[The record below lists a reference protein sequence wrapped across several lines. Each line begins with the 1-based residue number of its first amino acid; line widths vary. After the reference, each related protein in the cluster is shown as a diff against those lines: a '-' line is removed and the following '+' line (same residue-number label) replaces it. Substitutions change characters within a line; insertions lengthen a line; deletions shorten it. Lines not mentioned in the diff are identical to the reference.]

1 MESRF
6 SDVKDKIVFSAM
18 EEEMLE
24 YWKSIDAFQ
33 TSIKLSEGRPE
44 FTFYDG
50 PPFATGKPHY
60 GHILAGTIKD
70 TVTRYAHQT
79 GHYVSRR
86 FGWDCHGL
94 PIEYEID
101 KKLGIKGREDVLA
114 MGVDKYNEECA
125 AIVQRYT
132 AEWRTTVTR
141 LGRWIDFDNDYK
153 TMDPSFMESVWWVFK
168 TIFDK
173 GLVYRGWKV
182 MPYSMTCGTP
192 LSNFEAGLNYKEV
205 SDPAATVSFP
215 LVSDPNVSL
224 LAWTTTPWTLPSN
237 LALCVNPDFEYIKII
252 DKTRDNRVFI
262 LLEARLAQIFPAVSK
277 KDCTAEKKAE
287 MYEVIGKI
295 TGKELIGL
303 KYVPLFPYFASIT
316 TAFRV
321 IGDSYVTEEGGTGIV
336 HQAPAFGE
344 DDNRICVAQGIIGKG
359 EDLPCP
365 VDSNGRFTNE
375 VPEWEGQN
383 VKVADPSI
391 LAHLKTTGRM
401 IRQESYVH
409 SYPFCWRSDT
419 PLIYK
424 AVPSW
429 FVAVEKIK
437 DQLVAN
443 NEQTYWVPNFVKE
456 KRFHNWLTDARD
468 WAISRNRFWGTPM
481 PLWASEDFEEV
492 VVVGSVEELYQLSG
506 VRVTDLHKHHVDKIT
521 IPSKKGKGDLHRIE
535 DVLDCWFES
544 GSMPY
549 AQLHYPFENADR
561 FENGF
566 PADFIA
572 EGLDQTRGW
581 FYTLMVLST
590 ALFEKPAYK
599 NLIVNGLV
607 LAEDGKKMSKS
618 LKNYPDPN
626 LVIDKNSADALRLYL
641 INSPVVRA
649 EPLKFAETG
658 VTDVVRGVILPW
670 YNVYR
675 FFIQCVDTWEIK
687 NGKQFVPDVKIATS
701 STNNVDVW
709 ILAAVTGLVE
719 YVHVEMKAYRLYT
732 VVPRLV
738 GFIEQ
743 LTNWYVRLN
752 RDRIKGTIPG
762 DEDSALFGLN
772 VLFEVLMTMARVMSP
787 FTPFY
792 TEFMY
797 QGLRKLCPL
806 YGNTDPAVPEDAL
819 GKSAS
824 VHYLMLPEADSARLD
839 PLAVSRFDTLQK
851 AVTQA
856 RISRERRHIRSN
868 LPLKNVVII
877 SATQDHIDALE
888 YLKPY
893 FLTEINAWSV
903 TLSTDFSTNCS
914 LKIVPNF
921 KELGKRLGK
930 DLKKVKDAIEKLTQ
944 EEINGFK
951 TSGSI
956 TVCGHVFSGDDMVT
970 KIEFNGDATKYEA
983 SVSDDGSMMVAIDTT
998 CDEEVLQELRAKQ
1011 FCAQVQK
1018 LRKSTG
1024 LVVADKVEIFYSAVN
1039 AADSAAITASLSA
1052 HKDSTVARL
1061 KSLPLCEAFLSPNAI
1076 VVARETI
1083 KDVDISKKPI
1093 ELILTRP
1100 MTAVDLTSIAACG
1113 LQGDSV
1119 ASTVQYVQTLDTVG
1133 DSINVTVDGVRL
1145 ALKRGLHYYS
1155 NASEMHAAQNK

>member
-6 SDVKDKIVFSAM
+6 SDVKDKIVFSEM
-18 EEEMLE
+18 EEEILR
-24 YWKSIDAFQ
+24 YWEEIDAFQ
-33 TSIKLSEGRPE
+33 TSLKLSEGRPE
-44 FTFYDG
+44 YTFYDG

-101 KKLGIKGREDVLA
+101 KKLKITGREQVLA
-114 MGVDKYNEECA
+114 MGVDVYNEECRS
-125 AIVQRYT
+125 IVQRYT
-132 AEWRTTVTR
+132 SDWRTTVTR
-141 LGRWIDFDNDYK
+141 LGRWIDFDKDYK

-173 GLVYRGWKV
+173 GLIYRGWKV

-205 SDPAATVSFP
+205 SDPAATVTFP
-215 LVSDPNVSL
+215 LLSDPSVSL

-237 LALCVNPDFEYIKII
+237 LALCVNKDFDYIKIK

-262 LLEARLAQIFPAVSK
+262 ILEKRLVQIFPAVGK
-277 KDCTAEKKAE
+277 KDCTDEKRAEL
-287 MYEVIGKI
+287 YEVLERFKGSKLV
-295 TGKELIGL
+295 GE
-303 KYVPLFPYFASIT
+303 KYTPLFPYFANIT

-321 IGDSYVTEEGGTGIV
+321 IEDNYVTEDGGTGIV
-336 HQAPAFGE
+336 HSAPAFGE
-344 DDNRICVAQGIIGKG
+344 DDNRVCLEKGIVSKG
-359 EDLPCP
+359 DDLPCP
-365 VDSNGRFTNE
+365 VDADGRFTDE
-375 VPEWEGQN
+375 VPEWKGIG
-383 VKVADPSI
+383 VKAADNEI
-391 LAHLKTTGRM
+391 CAHLKAQGRLLTK
-401 IRQESYVH
+401 ESYVH

-429 FVAVEKIK
+429 FVSVEKVK
-437 DQLVAN
+437 ERLVAN
-443 NEQTYWVPNFVKE
+443 NEQTHWVPSFVKE
-456 KRFHNWLTDARD
+456 TRFHNWLTDARD
-468 WAISRNRFWGTPM
+468 WAISRNRFWGTPI
-481 PLWASEDFEEV
+481 PLWASEDFEEI
-492 VVVGSVEELYQLSG
+492 VVVGSVEELFQLSG

-521 IPSKKGKGDLHRIE
+521 IPSKKGKGDLHRID

-549 AQLHYPFENADR
+549 AQLHYPFENSDR
-561 FENGF
+561 FDNGF

-590 ALFEKPAYK
+590 CLFDKPAFK
-599 NLIVNGLV
+599 NVVVNGLV

-649 EPLKFAETG
+649 EPLKFTEAG

-675 FFIQCVDTWEIK
+675 FFVQCVDIWETK
-687 NGKQFVPDVKIATS
+687 NGARFVPDFKVATS
-701 STNNVDVW
+701 STNNVDIW

-738 GFIEQ
+738 SFIEE

-752 RDRIKGTIPG
+752 RDRIKGSNG
-762 DEDSALFGLN
+762 DSEAIFGLN
-772 VLFEVLMTMARVMSP
+772 VLFEVLMTMTQIMSP

-792 TEFMY
+792 AEYMY
-797 QGLRKLCPL
+797 QGLRKLCPH
-806 YGNTDPAVPEDAL
+806 YGNTDPAVPVDSM
-819 GKSAS
+819 GKSQS
-824 VHYLMLPEADSARLD
+824 VHYLMLPVADASRLD
-839 PLAVSRFDTLQK
+839 PLAVSRFTTLQQ

-856 RISRERRHIRSN
+856 RISRERRKIRSN
-868 LPLKNVVII
+868 LPLKNVIVI
-877 SATQDHIDALE
+877 SANQEHVDALE

-893 FLTEINAWSV
+893 FLSEINAWNV
-903 TLSTDFSTNCS
+903 TLSADFSSNCS
-914 LKIVPNF
+914 LRIVPNF
-921 KELGKRLGK
+921 GLLGKRLGK
-930 DLKKVKDAIEKLTQ
+930 DLKAVQQSINKLTQ
-944 EEINGFK
+944 EQITDFK
-951 TSGSI
+951 NTGAI
-956 TVCGHVFSGDDMVT
+956 TVCGYNFTNEDMVT
-970 KIEFNGDATKYEA
+970 KIEFNGDNKVYEA
-983 SVSDDGSMMVAIDTT
+983 SVSDDGSLMVAIDTT
-998 CDEEVLQELRAKQ
+998 CDEEIMQELRAKQ

-1018 LRKSTG
+1018 MRKSSG
-1024 LVVADKVEIFYSAVN
+1024 LVVGDRVEVFYSATD
-1039 AADSAAITASLSA
+1039 ADSDIIFQSLAAHS
-1052 HKDSTVARL
+1052 DSTVARL
-1061 KSLPLCEAFLSPNAI
+1061 KSMPLPAGQFLSSNAVLI
-1076 VVARETI
+1076 AKETL
-1083 KDVDISKKPI
+1083 KDADISKTPFD
-1093 ELILTRP
+1093 LILARP
-1100 MTAVDLTSIAACG
+1100 ITAVDLTALEACG
-1113 LQGDSV
+1113 VQGDAKSS
-1119 ASTVQYVQTLDTVG
+1119 AAMFIQTMSTVEDTV
-1133 DSINVTVDGVRL
+1133 SVVVDGTRL
-1145 ALKRGLHYYS
+1145 ALKRGLHYFADA
-1155 NASEMHAAQNK
+1155 NEMFASRGKV